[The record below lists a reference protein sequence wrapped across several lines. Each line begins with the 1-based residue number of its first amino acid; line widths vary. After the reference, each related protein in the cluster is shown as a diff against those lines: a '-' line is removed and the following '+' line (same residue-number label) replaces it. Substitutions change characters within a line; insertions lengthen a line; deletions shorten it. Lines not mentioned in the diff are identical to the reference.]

1 MTSEPLQPR
10 GGIYVGLCVALAVT
24 FVLAAALIVPSRA
37 DLRLDRRVRA
47 SSATPVLDEPTF
59 RPPNSN
65 ANLPP

>member
-1 MTSEPLQPR
+1 MPTEALRRR

-24 FVLAAALIVPSRA
+24 FVLAAALVVPSRA

-65 ANLPP
+65 ANLTP